1 MNDSEKSAFYL
12 KGKVIVV
19 TEGTGILG
27 YAFIKAL
34 SNARVIVG
42 IMGRNEAKKENKP
55 RL

>member
-12 KGKVIVV
+12 KGKVIV

-34 SNARVIVG
+34 SNAGAIVG